1 MKILCWHT
9 WKGWPYMAGEKE
21 GLNLVLSLRGGE
33 EGVKVRIL
41 MKGQKNWERAI

>member
-1 MKILCWHT
+1 
-9 WKGWPYMAGEKE
+9 MAGEKE
-21 GLNLVLSLRGGE
+21 GLNLVLSLRGGG